1 MGLSKKPEHYLSIIY
16 FKQINVKRKLKVV
29 NTNIGSS
36 FESLLEETGEQ
47 AEINAIAIKQVIAW
61 EISQMMIS
69 ENISKTEMATRL
81 QTSRSALDRLLD
93 PNNTSIT
100 LNTLDHAA
108 RTIGKKLHIEL
119 IAA

>member
-1 MGLSKKPEHYLSIIY
+1 M
-16 FKQINVKRKLKVV
+16 V
-29 NTNIGSS
+29 NSHIGSS

-47 AEINAIAIKQVIAW
+47 VEVNAVAIKRVIAW
-61 EISQMMIS
+61 EIRQMMKL
-69 ENISKTEMATRL
+69 ENISKTNMASRL

-108 RTIGKKLHIEL
+108 RTIGKKLQIEL
-119 IAA
+119 IATH